1 MADTS
6 GETTGVL
13 ERRQEWHLNLELG
26 TGIVLDHRVSTARG
40 VSTGHRIRC
49 LNPFAPGA
57 S

>member
-26 TGIVLDHRVSTARG
+26 TGIVLSTARG